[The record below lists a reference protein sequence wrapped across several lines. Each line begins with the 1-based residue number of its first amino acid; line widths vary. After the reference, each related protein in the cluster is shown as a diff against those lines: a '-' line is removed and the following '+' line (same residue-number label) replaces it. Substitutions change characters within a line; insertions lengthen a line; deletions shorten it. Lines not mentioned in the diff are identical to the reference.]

1 MQLVRERT
9 SYNLGPLL
17 PLTHPPGVAVKCE
30 CDGEMNQVPQTAGTE
45 GYYSTTDDARPIQ
58 QTALPLHD
66 WFENHQVIS
75 KACDV
80 LPISSSMQHVLV
92 RVDCRIN
99 ENFKGCWL
107 VHQWPKLKGPIDR
120 VVSTNR
126 TMAHLMGSSMDDRHM
141 IPAGPRDQTKM
152 STFCLSCNKTQP
164 LRRFQETLW
173 AGQHSNQLINGWPEK
188 ATPRSRW

>member
-1 MQLVRERT
+1 VNVRPT
-9 SYNLGPLL
+9 PNNLGPLL
-17 PLTHPPGVAVKCE
+17 PHPPTGRCCE
-30 CDGEMNQVPQTAGTE
+30 VWMWWRNESGPTNCRYWLLKAT
-45 GYYSTTDDARPIQ
+45 TTDDARPIQ

-152 STFCLSCNKTQP
+152 SSTFCFCNKTQP